1 MSQLAVGVLLAR
13 LLTPADFGLMT
24 LGFLVLAVVQ
34 PLGDLGIGSAIVQR
48 ATISDSHVRTAFT
61 FSVLLGLGGAAMIAL
76 TAPVGAFVM
85 RDPGV
90 APVLRGL
97 AASYAA
103 GGMGVVAGAL
113 LQRRM
118 DFKRKFFIDAVSY
131 LSGYGG
137 VATVLALTGH
147 GVWSLVWGNLVQTSI
162 ASCGLLVTAQ
172 HPARPLLARRELRE
186 LLQFGVGSSLSA
198 CVNYVARNADNIV
211 VGRSMGAT
219 SLGIYSRAYNLMNL
233 PHSYAASMMSNV
245 LFPAIAQAQGDQAR
259 VRRVYL
265 LLTRLAA
272 IVAGPAM
279 GTLAVVAPHLVTT
292 LYGPQWTGA
301 VFPLQILCVAG
312 YFRALYHIGGVVA
325 QGVGRVYGELRN
337 QAVYAILV
345 IGGSLLG
352 LRYGLPGVAAAVSV
366 AIIYM
371 FFATAMLASSAT
383 GAALS
388 SYWRVQVGA
397 FVTAGVTCAFTLTI
411 QLGLES
417 WRVSSGLTTL
427 LALVAAAIP
436 WSAGMLWTLG
446 EPDVEPLR
454 ARSPRWCKRLVAA
467 LRRRTE
473 LYPRRPM
480 PGSDR

>member
-1 MSQLAVGVLLAR
+1 M
-13 LLTPADFGLMT
+13 
-24 LGFLVLAVVQ
+24 
-34 PLGDLGIGSAIVQR
+34 
-48 ATISDSHVRTAFT
+48 
-61 FSVLLGLGGAAMIAL
+61 
-76 TAPVGAFVM
+76 
-85 RDPGV
+85 
-90 APVLRGL
+90 
-97 AASYAA
+97 
-103 GGMGVVAGAL
+103 
-113 LQRRM
+113 
-118 DFKRKFFIDAVSY
+118 
-131 LSGYGG
+131 
-137 VATVLALTGH
+137 
-147 GVWSLVWGNLVQTSI
+147 
-162 ASCGLLVTAQ
+162 
-172 HPARPLLARRELRE
+172 
-186 LLQFGVGSSLSA
+186 
-198 CVNYVARNADNIV
+198 NYVARNADNIV

-467 LRRRTE
+467 LRRRIE